1 MIEGVLLTP
10 IKKIDVPEGDVYHG
24 VKASDPGY
32 EGFGEAYFST
42 VRGGAVKAWKKHKRM
57 TLNLMVPVGKI
68 GFVIFD
74 DRDASGTIDR
84 FAKFVLSLDYYNRLT
99 IPPGLWL
106 GFKGLGDGTN
116 LLLNLAN
123 IEHEPDEGEKKSME
137 EIAFDWSTLG

>member
-74 DRDASGTIDR
+74 DRDAYGTVDR